1 MKYEFSWDGLQMELT
16 FQTPK
21 GYNIKVSERF
31 DFHDRN
37 LDELEIFVNEQSYLY
52 WPCDDIRKLDITET
66 FVTNLANVID
76 DHFIDDD
83 GEEYFMNDEGLPDL
97 HEIKR
102 DGTCGK
108 MSSEKSE
115 QKTKEKQA
123 RIERR
128 RYINEMLVANQTRH
142 SKSPVSSVTAEDVL
156 KIIRINNANSR
167 REDLFVEQPVIPD
180 TLIEYKTVRQM
191 EITGGPYH
199 SFGEGF
205 GIDPWK
211 ALYCDKRNSSKSIY
225 LVLLCASSGFR
236 GDSNL
241 QGRSQTSNS
250 YSSLLDFALLVVQFL
265 NKIVDRS
272 LWNRVVFCIIPV
284 RELELITNAPY

>member
-211 ALYCDKRNSSKSIY
+211 Q
-225 LVLLCASSGFR
+225 LC
-236 GDSNL
+236 
-241 QGRSQTSNS
+241 
-250 YSSLLDFALLVVQFL
+250 
-265 NKIVDRS
+265 IVTKE
-272 LWNRVVFCIIPV
+272 IPV
-284 RELELITNAPY
+284 NPSTLFFFVHQVDSEEIATYKAVRKLPIHIRAYWTLRCWWYNFSIK